1 MTIVLTATVLAL
13 LCLVAIWLLPSWPA
27 LYAQFGKLFPNTPAA
42 DVAKPRARPAQR
54 LRAARPPPLHAGV
67 RLHGDKRHTVLPH
80 QARGR

>member
-27 LYAQFGKLFPNTPAA
+27 LYAQFGKLLPNTPASDA
-42 DVAKPRARPAQR
+42 AQPPARPAQR
-54 LRAARPPPLHAGV
+54 LRAARQPPLHATA
-67 RLHGDKRHTVLPH
+67 RLHLGKRHTVLPH